1 MSSRKPSSSDE
12 LDNLVRGALHA
23 QVGEQEAPD
32 RVWQRIKLGLEADQA
47 AVTPPRKRISWS
59 PLAVQVA
66 LTLLLVMFGGV
77 GLRTLLSPD
86 GVAVP
91 TPHVSPAGRVIYEEE
106 QPTSPGVPVPDD
118 TAELR
123 TLKASPRPPTASQPG
138 AVTESSPPILVPQDA
153 PPNVLSPEGQAL
165 KAERSS
171 PLLAREQHV
180 RQSGPYPW
188 AR

>member
-1 MSSRKPSSSDE
+1 MSSRRPSSPDE

-32 RVWQRIKLGLEADQA
+32 RVWQRIKLELEAGRA
-47 AVTPPRKRISWS
+47 AVTPPQKRISWS
-59 PLAVQVA
+59 PLVVQAA
-66 LTLLLVMFGGV
+66 LTLLLVMFGGA

-86 GVAVP
+86 GVALP
-91 TPHVSPAGRVIYEEE
+91 TPHVSPTGYAVYGEE
-106 QPTSPGVPVPDD
+106 QPASPGVPVPDD

-123 TLKASPRPPTASQPG
+123 TLKASLRPLTASQSS
-138 AVTESSPPILVPQDA
+138 AATESTPPIMVPRDA

-171 PLLAREQHV
+171 PPLAQEQHV